1 MQYLPLLCNHSSFAV
16 VVSTITL
23 SIMSDYSYVFNAHPS
38 FIENM
43 YKQYQA
49 DAASVEEGWRAFF
62 EGFDFA
68 GQNGSDGTST
78 TAASYADS
86 GDVTKEFGVLSI
98 IHGFR
103 SRGHLLS
110 TTNPIRQRKN
120 RAAHLDLADY
130 GLIDSDLDKIWQ
142 AGNEIGLKDATLRQI
157 IDRLTQVYCQ
167 NMGVEYAH
175 IENREKRMWLRDK
188 LESTNLGDDFGH
200 TVEKKK
206 RILAKLNG
214 AVGFERFLHTKYVG
228 QKRFSLEGGESA
240 IAALDAIINS
250 GAERNVEEVLIGMA
264 HRGRLNVLANIMG
277 KTYEHIFNEFEGQ
290 SMPDLSFGDGDVKYH
305 LGYSSQ
311 VETPHGKK
319 VYLKL
324 APNPSHLESV
334 GSVLEGFAR
343 AKADILYGSDYDKI
357 LPILIHG
364 DAAVA
369 GQGVVYETVQM
380 SQLEGYYTGGTIH
393 FVINNQI
400 GFTTDFEDA
409 RSSTYCTAAASLVQ
423 APVFHVNGD
432 DPEAVVYAAELAAE
446 YRQKFNNDVFI
457 DMVCYRKHGHN
468 EGDDPKFTQPEMYN
482 FIKNH
487 KDPREIYVEQ
497 LVSRGDLQKSL
508 AEELEKEFWDEL
520 QSRLDAVKQ
529 KPLPYVYQEPENA
542 WRKLTKKTTGADYEK
557 SPKTAI
563 TKKTATYI
571 LEHILTFPEGFT
583 PLSKFGR
590 LVKGAQKLMETE
602 TIDWGMGEMLA
613 YGSIL
618 MEGKNVRMSGQDV
631 KRGTF
636 SHRHAALRDAK
647 TFEEFNRL
655 TGLSE
660 DQGRFMIY
668 NSLLSEFAVMGFEYG
683 YSLASPDALVIW
695 EAQFGDFYNGAQTI
709 VDQYIS
715 AAESKWQRMS
725 GLVLLLPHGYAGQGP
740 EHSSA
745 RVERFL
751 QSCAEYNM
759 TVVNCTTPANFFHV
773 MRRQLARPFRK
784 PLVVMSPKSLLRHPQ
799 CVSSIKDVIGS
810 TGFEEVY
817 DDPAA
822 TPAKTKRVLF
832 CTGKIYYDLLAKKEE
847 DSRDDVAIVRVE
859 QLYPFPEKKVRAI
872 MKKYTKAADMYWV
885 QEEPQN
891 MGYWDFVLRYLRKD
905 PIEVIARKSSASP
918 ATGFKKAHD
927 DEQAKIVSEAFA
939 K

>member
-1 MQYLPLLCNHSSFAV
+1 MPLLCNHSSFAV

-542 WRKLTKKTTGADYEK
+542 WRKLTKKTTVADYEK

-927 DEQAKIVSEAFA
+927 DEQAKIVSEALA